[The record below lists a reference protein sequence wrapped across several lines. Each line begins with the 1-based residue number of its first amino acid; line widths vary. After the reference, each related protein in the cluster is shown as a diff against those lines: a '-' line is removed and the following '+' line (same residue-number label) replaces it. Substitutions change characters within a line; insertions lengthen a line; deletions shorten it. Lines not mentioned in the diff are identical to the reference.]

1 VQEGRQQHS
10 AVMAAIEAI
19 GPYVLGLSADDVRRI
34 EDGARGETE
43 AVRRAAV
50 DAVGRWM
57 TVCPR
62 LCAISCGADYGF
74 FLR

>member
-1 VQEGRQQHS
+1 VQEERQQHS

-50 DAVGRWM
+50 DAVGRSDDGM
-57 TVCPR
+57 PAVMR
-62 LCAISCGADYGF
+62 N
-74 FLR
+74 FLRR